1 MKQSKTLIA
10 GLGNPGQKYNNTW
23 HNLGRLSIK
32 ACQENLGFP
41 KFLLERKFNSLVSKG
56 VFNDE
61 EIILAL
67 PETFMNKSGQALK
80 KILSYYKINKF
91 DSGEI
96 KTANLIV
103 VHDDADLEKGELR
116 ISKDRGTAGHK
127 GLDSIVGNIK
137 TKDFT
142 RIRLGVRP
150 KNYIPGSKSLNRFVL
165 KKFTKTEEKIVAEVI
180 KKTNEAIK
188 MILEEDIDKAM
199 NKYNNH

>member
-1 MKQSKTLIA
+1 MEQSKTLIA

-32 ACQENLGFP
+32 AWQENFGLP

-56 VFNDE
+56 VFNDK
-61 EIILAL
+61 EIILVL

-80 KILSYYKINKF
+80 KILSYYKIR
-91 DSGEI
+91 
-96 KTANLIV
+96 TANLIV

-127 GLDSIVGNIK
+127 GLDSIVGVLK
-137 TKDFT
+137 TRNFV
-142 RIRLGVRP
+142 RIRIGVRP

-165 KKFTKTEEKIVAEVI
+165 KKFTKPEEKIVAEVI
-180 KKTNEAIK
+180 KKVNEAIET
-188 MILEEDIDKAM
+188 ILKEETEKAM
-199 NKYNNH
+199 SKFN